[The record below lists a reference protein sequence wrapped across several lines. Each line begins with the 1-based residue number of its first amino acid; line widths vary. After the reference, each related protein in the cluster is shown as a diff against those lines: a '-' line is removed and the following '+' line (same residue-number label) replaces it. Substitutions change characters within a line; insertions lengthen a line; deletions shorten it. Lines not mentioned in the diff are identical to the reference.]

1 MPWDFSVLEKP
12 CILDV
17 SSEEYCLPEF
27 TLCPAAVPE
36 EVPCA
41 EAVPAEV
48 PPAEDVPADT
58 PWERI
63 ASEKPCIRASS
74 AAGAAAAALPVFCP
88 LSPEPL
94 SCAVLFPTEMIVVP
108 EVCA

>member
-1 MPWDFSVLEKP
+1 MLPCVPVL
-12 CILDV
+12 CA
-17 SSEEYCLPEF
+17 
-27 TLCPAAVPE
+27 AAVPE
-36 EVPCA
+36 DEGR
-41 EAVPAEV
+41 AV
-48 PPAEDVPADT
+48 DVPT